1 MSIQATLTNWLLRF
15 TFKRECRGPVNVPRA
30 RHMVNKM
37 AKRNPPVPKE
47 VSHQPVPAQPGQ
59 GLCAA
64 EWLKV
69 AQPQTTVLYFH
80 GGGYFF
86 CGLETH
92 RPVCAYLAKH
102 GQAQVLSVDYR
113 LAPEHVFPAAVDD
126 ALAWWQALLAQGID
140 PANVVFGGDSAGG
153 GLTLATLIAAR
164 DQGLPLPAGAFL
176 FSPWTDLS
184 CSGDTMRTQAKADA
198 MFEPQ
203 ALPQAAAFYLS
214 GQPANTPLAS
224 PLFADLSGLPPLM
237 FHASE
242 HEILLDDSRRTHA
255 KAQQQGVQSELHL
268 KPRMPHVWPT
278 MVLLPEARDS
288 LKQTL
293 AFVARVTGRS
303 N

>member
-1 MSIQATLTNWLLRF
+1 MPVKVDPEIQEALEALDLTIWEARHPKVVSGVSEKTGKLIH
-15 TFKRECRGPVNVPRA
+15 RENKERVNV
-30 RHMVNKM
+30 VL
-37 AKRNPPVPKE
+37 
-47 VSHQPVPAQPGQ
+47 QGPGLPHDCLGFGSTLQ
-59 GLCAA
+59 
-64 EWLKV
+64 
-69 AQPQTTVLYFH
+69 
-80 GGGYFF
+80 
-86 CGLETH
+86 
-92 RPVCAYLAKH
+92 
-102 GQAQVLSVDYR
+102 
-113 LAPEHVFPAAVDD
+113 AAVDD

-268 KPRMPHVWPT
+268 KARMPHVWPT
-278 MVLLPEARDS
+278 MVLLPEARES